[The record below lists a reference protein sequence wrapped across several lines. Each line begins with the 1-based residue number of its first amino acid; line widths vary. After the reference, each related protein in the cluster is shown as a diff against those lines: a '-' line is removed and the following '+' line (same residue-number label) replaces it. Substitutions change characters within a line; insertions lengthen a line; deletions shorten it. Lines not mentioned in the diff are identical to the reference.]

1 MRGAYLGGIALIVA
15 TMISDVWLSID
26 YRIAAN
32 VALVLVAILT
42 TMFALLYGFRSNWR
56 ANRIGRTLLAKSV
69 VLPFVLWQIVLTV
82 WWDTNFPFRQQIR
95 FTIYGLGAVAFA
107 TMVVSLVRE
116 QRRDREEDS
125 AGTSGPGDRI

>member
-32 VALVLVAILT
+32 VALILVAILT